1 MSIDEFV
8 PIYNAANEY
17 NASIIK
23 SVLEDEGIQTII
35 EPVNKSLAFNGAIAL
50 AEGSWGVIMV
60 HKSDEDRAIRIL
72 NEYTDENGDSEE

>member
-1 MSIDEFV
+1 
-8 PIYNAANEY
+8 
-17 NASIIK
+17 
-23 SVLEDEGIQTII
+23 
-35 EPVNKSLAFNGAIAL
+35 VNKSLAFNGAIAL